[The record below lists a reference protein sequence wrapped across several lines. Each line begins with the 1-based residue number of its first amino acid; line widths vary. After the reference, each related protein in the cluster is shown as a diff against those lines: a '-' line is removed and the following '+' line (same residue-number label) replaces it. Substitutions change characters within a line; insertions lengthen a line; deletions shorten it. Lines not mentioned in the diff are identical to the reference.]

1 MLKSFTLEDLAKY
14 SSEVNDTSHCMMTR
28 TLKRQG
34 PSALAVRNVLQYSK
48 ALSVRNGS
56 NGGHLMM
63 LMN

>member
-14 SSEVNDTSHCMMTR
+14 SSEVNDVSHSRMTR

-48 ALSVRNGS
+48 ALAVRDGS
-56 NGGHLMM
+56 AGGHLFM